1 MSDDLNL
8 DELDDLVRRYVFSAN
23 FDGDA
28 AEERREIHKWVNEAI
43 LAERQRANELL
54 EAANGILDG
63 SIQMLITVEASQKLD
78 RLSMAIHS
86 YKSQS

>member
-1 MSDDLNL
+1 MSAIPADIVAAASAAMETL
-8 DELDDLVRRYVFSAN
+8 DRRPHNYDIGKAIE
-23 FDGDA
+23 G
-28 AEERREIHKWVNEAI
+28 AI
-43 LAERQRANELL
+43 LAERQRASELL

-63 SIQMLITVEASQKLD
+63 SIQMLITVEASEKLD